1 MENYESLLN
10 LWEVLD
16 DCRDSDIMAHT
27 LGVQTQMKKFDF
39 FFVLSLGVLV
49 LSHTDSLSEAI
60 QKKTLTASEAQGTAA
75 MTVKTLSLLRNE
87 EMWTMFWKK
96 LNCKQSY
103 IATAPLRLEDC
114 IGGKAMPEY
123 PERVDDHYGRIYFE
137 ALDLVTTINDRFNQA
152 DYAVYAECE
161 AGA

>member
-1 MENYESLLN
+1 MENYVN
-10 LWEVLD
+10 LWEVVD
-16 DCRDSDIMAHT
+16 DCRDSDIKART

-39 FFVLSLGVLV
+39 FFGLSIGVLV

-96 LNCKQSY
+96 LELSDRWKSCKQSY
-103 IATAPLRLEDC
+103 IATATQGTPQIRGLHRW
-114 IGGKAMPEY
+114 KSNA
-123 PERVDDHYGRIYFE
+123 
-137 ALDLVTTINDRFNQA
+137 
-152 DYAVYAECE
+152 
-161 AGA
+161 